1 MCECSRRPV
10 YSHSKP
16 NKTKNKI
23 RVTESPRACEIAA
36 ALSATDEEIDAS
48 IRRPHSICS
57 RRNAFAPICALP
69 PELLSQVFH
78 FCALEELSCYS
89 VQRLGH
95 GHTRISALAS
105 SRARRLVAV
114 GQDHGILAQRWVGL
128 PGVVSRA
135 ECVAL
140 HQHYEHVGRK
150 GTLQVLFADLPYLRA
165 PAPPPVSESRSWRP
179 DDLRTGS
186 SRLATFRNFG
196 R

>member
-1 MCECSRRPV
+1 MFTPSGIFTLE
-10 YSHSKP
+10 
-16 NKTKNKI
+16 TEQNKI
-23 RVTESPRACEIAA
+23 RVNESPRACGIAA

-140 HQHYEHVGRK
+140 HQHYEHVGRRYSPSSIRRSPISASSGPAVLSATK
-150 GTLQVLFADLPYLRA
+150 GACEIHCVA
-165 PAPPPVSESRSWRP
+165 
-179 DDLRTGS
+179 GK
-186 SRLATFRNFG
+186 
-196 R
+196 